1 MVSHLMSGLGTVDGK
16 YFASFFTKYQTST
29 SSVMPHPS
37 HPEVQCWNLTDEVRH
52 RKGGAFER
60 SKFRKP
66 DDGNLHNIDIR
77 GGGRS
82 WAGGA
87 VGVHI
92 LSFHLE
98 FMLVCMHFVLAKYFR
113 STVWWAHEG
122 LVSNVHELHSAAVY
136 SRLPHCRRVYSLL
149 ARRPWPTARPRE
161 WHRASRP

>member
-1 MVSHLMSGLGTVDGK
+1 MVKGLLTENISQ
-16 YFASFFTKYQTST
+16 AFFTR
-29 SSVMPHPS
+29 VRCRHLPS
-37 HPEVQCWNLTDEVRH
+37 HPTPFTPKFNVGISQMKSGTERGT
-52 RKGGAFER
+52 FER
-60 SKFRKP
+60 NKFRKP

-98 FMLVCMHFVLAKYFR
+98 FMLVCMHLVLAKYFR

-122 LVSNVHELHSAAVY
+122 VVFNVHELHSAAVY
-136 SRLPHCRRVYSLL
+136 NRLPHCRRVYSLL
-149 ARRPWPTARPRE
+149 AWPPWPTTRPRE
-161 WHRASRP
+161 WHRASRR